1 MLIVSPYFVPGKDG
15 VAFFGERR
23 RDGVNVEV
31 LTNSL
36 AATDVWLVHA
46 GYMKY
51 RRPLLDEGV
60 RLFELRPE
68 AAGATKARASRVF
81 GSSRASLHGKTFV
94 FDRTSVFIGSVNL
107 DPRSLEQ
114 NTEVGVLVSSPEL
127 AEEVARLF
135 DYWAS
140 PELSYEVTR
149 RNGGLEWTG
158 GFTNEPKAGFWRP
171 LGAKFFSHLPIDSL
185 I

>member
-1 MLIVSPYFVPGKDG
+1 LSPEGRRRV
-15 VAFFGERR
+15 FGERR
-23 RDGVNVEV
+23 REGVNVEV

-68 AAGATKARASRVF
+68 AAGATKARASRAFV

-107 DPRSLEQ
+107 DRAPWSR
-114 NTEVGVLVSSPEL
+114 
-127 AEEVARLF
+127 
-135 DYWAS
+135 
-140 PELSYEVTR
+140 TR
-149 RNGGLEWTG
+149 RSASW
-158 GFTNEPKAGFWRP
+158 
-171 LGAKFFSHLPIDSL
+171 
-185 I
+185 

>member
-1 MLIVSPYFVPGKDG
+1 
-15 VAFFGERR
+15 
-23 RDGVNVEV
+23 
-31 LTNSL
+31 
-36 AATDVWLVHA
+36 
-46 GYMKY
+46 
-51 RRPLLDEGV
+51 
-60 RLFELRPE
+60 
-68 AAGATKARASRVF
+68 
-81 GSSRASLHGKTFV
+81 
-94 FDRTSVFIGSVNL
+94 
-107 DPRSLEQ
+107 
-114 NTEVGVLVSSPEL
+114 L